1 MSLVLTAPCRLV
13 SEDLSCEASL
23 GRLFSYDKLPYS
35 EDPSHLAHETAPW
48 DLASRILSTITFS
61 KIGFDMDKLPELQ
74 RDATMEGKDLEIRK
88 DKVYIYCAPCIC
100 QIWTAFR
107 ICQGAE
113 GPAKALF
120 QYCVR
125 IDGRL
130 AATCCQDP
138 SGTAG
143 LAAVVEQIRSIEMD
157 GKRSYP
163 FYFMRKI
170 EYIDRDWID
179 ERLYEQE
186 DEVFQTSAVGEARSF
201 SFIFD
206 QFKVIKDLAAVIILG
221 ERDHLVPMLQYSPFQ
236 TSERTLR
243 ENQFFQVKR
252 EQIDSEWR
260 WSLKYLGNFTAKRS
274 RSAQTTNSS
283 STHPPG
289 QQYVH
294 ETSITAATSNSRT
307 REASPS
313 TNASVKR
320 RRTETTS
327 DD

>member
-1 MSLVLTAPCRLV
+1 MSLVLTAPCRWA
-13 SEDLSCEASL
+13 SENLSCEAAL
-23 GRLFSYDKLPYS
+23 GRLFSYVNLNYF
-35 EDPSHLAHETAPW
+35 EDPSHLANETSPW
-48 DLASRILSTITFS
+48 DLASRLLSTITFS
-61 KIGFDMDKLPELQ
+61 KSGFDMDKLSELQ
-74 RDATMEGKDLEIRK
+74 RDATITGK

-107 ICQGAE
+107 ICSGAG

-130 AATCCQDP
+130 TASFCQVP

-143 LAAVVEQIRSIEMD
+143 IAAIVEQIRSIEMD
-157 GKRSYP
+157 ETRSYDSLS
-163 FYFMRKI
+163 RTKVG
-170 EYIDRDWID
+170 YIDRDWID
-179 ERLYEQE
+179 KRLYDQE
-186 DEVFQTSAVGEARSF
+186 DEIFQISAVGEARSF

-206 QFKVIKDLAAVIILG
+206 QFKVMEDLAAVIILG
-221 ERDHLVPMLQYSPFQ
+221 ERDHLVPMLQSSPFQ
-236 TSERTLR
+236 KSERILR
-243 ENQFFQVKR
+243 ENQFFQVMRK
-252 EQIDSEWR
+252 EIDREWR
-260 WSLKYLGNFTAKRS
+260 WSLKYLGSFTAKRS
-274 RSAQTTNSS
+274 LSAQATNSS
-283 STHPPG
+283 SSHPQG
-289 QQYVH
+289 QHYLH
-294 ETSITAATSNSRT
+294 ETSMTAAASNSRS